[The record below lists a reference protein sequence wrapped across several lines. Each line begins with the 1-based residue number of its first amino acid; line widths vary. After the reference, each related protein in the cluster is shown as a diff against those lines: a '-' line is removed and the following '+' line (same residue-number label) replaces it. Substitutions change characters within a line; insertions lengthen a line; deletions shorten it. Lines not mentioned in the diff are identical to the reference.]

1 MHIFKKEYQQL
12 LCRAKRIVIKI
23 GTSSLTDSK
32 GNLDLEKM
40 RILTEQI
47 ALLSQEGR
55 QMILVTSGAV
65 GAGMGKMNLPQK
77 PLSIPQTQALAAIG
91 QGLLMQNYEKLFHK
105 YDLTV
110 AQILLTKDDF
120 SQRERYLNARNT
132 ILALLNYQAI
142 PIINENDTIAIE
154 EIKFGDNDTLASLVA
169 GLLSADLLI
178 ILSDVEGFYTGDPK
192 KDTNAKLIPVIE
204 DLTDEIIASAGDA
217 GSKFASGGMITK
229 LQAAA
234 IANAQGI
241 PMVLTQSNIPDI
253 LIQLTGGKC
262 PGTLFLPNKH
272 PLGSK
277 KGWLAFGS
285 HPEGKV
291 FVDSG
296 AEKAILEQGS
306 SLLATGIIRVDGN
319 FLRGAVIS
327 IIGKKGEI
335 ARGITNYSSQDIELI
350 MGQHSSKIK
359 QLLNYAHEMEVV
371 HRDHLSL
378 TI

>member
-1 MHIFKKEYQQL
+1 MDMLKKEYQQML
-12 LCRAKRIVIKI
+12 RTAKRIVVKV
-23 GTSSLTDSK
+23 GTSSLTDQQGKIDSQKISK
-32 GNLDLEKM
+32 
-40 RILTEQI
+40 LTRQI
-47 ALLSQEGR
+47 AELSQEGK

-65 GAGMGKMNLPQK
+65 GAGLGKLGLGQK
-77 PLSIPQTQALAAIG
+77 PTSIPQTQALAAIG
-91 QGLLMQNYEKLFHK
+91 QGILMQNYEKLFHK

-132 ILALLNYQAI
+132 ILALMDYQVI
-142 PIINENDTIAIE
+142 PIINENDTIAVE
-154 EIKFGDNDTLASLVA
+154 EIRFGDNDTLASLVS

-178 ILSDVEGFYTGDPK
+178 ILSDVKGFYTNDPQA
-192 KDTNAKLIPVIE
+192 DPLAQLIPVIE

-217 GSKFASGGMITK
+217 GSKFASGGMVTK

-241 PMVLTQSNIPDI
+241 PMVLAKSDEPQI
-253 LIQLTGGKC
+253 LKQISSGAC
-262 PGTLFLPNKH
+262 PGTLFLPNDH
-272 PLGSK
+272 PLGGK

-285 HPEGKV
+285 QPEGKL
-291 FVDSG
+291 FLDNG
-296 AEKAILEQGS
+296 AQKALVENGS
-306 SLLATGIIRVDGN
+306 SLLATGIIKVEGD
-319 FLRGAVIS
+319 FLRGAVVS
-327 IIGKKGEI
+327 IIGNNMEI
-335 ARGITNYSSQDIELI
+335 ARGISNYSSQDIELI

-359 QLLNYAHEMEVV
+359 ELLKHAHDMEVV